1 MTGNNR
7 IYALA
12 WARLYIRENRV
23 HEASGKREGE
33 ISMKKRVL
41 ATVLVGAMVMGL
53 AGCGG
58 SDKAAA
64 TTAAATTAAKAEAG
78 DAAGAAE
85 ATATAWE
92 PSTTV
97 SIVVP
102 AGAGGNTDLSA
113 RVFAQ
118 YAKELT
124 GHDFIVVNANGAAG
138 SVAANQVL
146 SAAPDGH
153 TFLYGHNLV
162 NVANIAGVTDYN
174 YTAFKL
180 GPTFA
185 KDPAQQLYVNP
196 EKYADLNA
204 FIEAAKAAPGQLK
217 ACTEVGA
224 YTYYEILEF
233 EKQAGIDL
241 DIVDVGSNSDKIAAM
256 LSGQVDLMPGA
267 YINCKDYLAA
277 GQFACLGVPSE
288 ERYDLIADIP
298 TLKEQGVNLVYPDC
312 DFSFYFPKDT
322 SDDVIAFYENLV
334 QQILADPTAAEAVAN
349 VDMMP
354 YYLSAADSAK
364 NDEEIFNTI
373 KGIADALA
381 Q

>member
-1 MTGNNR
+1 M
-7 IYALA
+7 I
-12 WARLYIRENRV
+12 
-23 HEASGKREGE
+23 
-33 ISMKKRVL
+33 MKKKLVMAVMAGTMAFSL
-41 ATVLVGAMVMGL
+41 AA
-53 AGCGG
+53 CGG
-58 SDKAAA
+58 SSTSD
-64 TTAAATTAAKAEAG
+64 TTAAAAGNTTTADGSQA
-78 DAAGAAE
+78 DASGS
-85 ATATAWE
+85 TGGSAWE

-146 SAAPDGH
+146 AAAPDGQ

-185 KDPAQQLYVNP
+185 KDPAQQLYVNS
-196 EKYADLNA
+196 EKYKDLDA
-204 FIEAAKAAPGQLK
+204 FITAAKAAPGQLK

-224 YTYYEILEF
+224 YTYYELLAF
-233 EKQAGIDL
+233 EKAADIDL
-241 DIVDVGSNSDKIAAM
+241 DLVDVGSNSDKIAAM

-267 YINCKDYLAA
+267 YINCKDYLTA
-277 GQFACLGVPSE
+277 GQFTCLGAPTE
-288 ERYDLIADIP
+288 ERYDMIKDIP
-298 TLKEQGVNLVYPDC
+298 TLKEQGVDLVYPDC
-312 DFSFYFPKDT
+312 DFSFYFPADT
-322 SDDVIAFYENLV
+322 SDDVIAYYEDLV
-334 QQILADPTAAEAVAN
+334 QKILADPTASEAVAN

-354 YYLSAADSAK
+354 YYLNAEDSAK
-364 NDEEIFNTI
+364 NDEQIYNTI
-373 KGIADALA
+373 KEIADSID

>member
-1 MTGNNR
+1 
-7 IYALA
+7 
-12 WARLYIRENRV
+12 
-23 HEASGKREGE
+23 
-33 ISMKKRVL
+33 MKKRIL
-41 ATVLVGAMVMGL
+41 ATVLAGMAAISL

-58 SDKAAA
+58 GAETAS
-64 TTAAATTAAKAEAG
+64 TTAAATQ
-78 DAAGAAE
+78 AAGGSGDSGSSGAAAAE
-85 ATATAWE
+85 VETTATSWA

-118 YAKELT
+118 YAKEMT
-124 GHDFIVVNANGAAG
+124 GNDFIVVNANGAAG

-146 SAAPDGH
+146 SAAADGH

-224 YTYYEILEF
+224 YTYYELLAF
-233 EKQAGIDL
+233 EKAAGIDL
-241 DIVDVGSNSDKIAAM
+241 DLVDVGSNSDKVAAM

-277 GQFACLGVPSE
+277 GQFVCIGAPTE

-298 TLKEQGVNLVYPDC
+298 TLKEQGIDLVYPDC
-312 DFSFYFPKDT
+312 DFSFYFPADT
-322 SDDVIAFYENLV
+322 SDDVIAYYENLV
-334 QQILADPTAAEAVAN
+334 QQILADPEAAEAVAN

-354 YYLSAADSAK
+354 YYLNAEDSAAH
-364 NDEEIFNTI
+364 DEEIFNTI
-373 KGIADALA
+373 KGIADELA

>member
-1 MTGNNR
+1 
-7 IYALA
+7 
-12 WARLYIRENRV
+12 
-23 HEASGKREGE
+23 
-33 ISMKKRVL
+33 MKKKLVMAVMAGTMAFSL
-41 ATVLVGAMVMGL
+41 AA
-53 AGCGG
+53 CGG
-58 SDKAAA
+58 SSTSD
-64 TTAAATTAAKAEAG
+64 TTAAAAGNTTTADGSQA
-78 DAAGAAE
+78 DASGS
-85 ATATAWE
+85 TGGSAWE

-146 SAAPDGH
+146 AAAPDGQ

-185 KDPAQQLYVNP
+185 KDPAQQLYVNS
-196 EKYADLNA
+196 EKYKDLDA
-204 FIEAAKAAPGQLK
+204 FITAAKAAPGQLK

-224 YTYYEILEF
+224 YTYYELLAF
-233 EKQAGIDL
+233 EKAADIDL
-241 DIVDVGSNSDKIAAM
+241 DLVDVGSNSDKIAAM

-267 YINCKDYLAA
+267 YINCKDYLTA
-277 GQFACLGVPSE
+277 GQFTCLGAPTE
-288 ERYDLIADIP
+288 ERYDMLKDIP
-298 TLKEQGVNLVYPDC
+298 TLKEQGVDLVYPDC
-312 DFSFYFPKDT
+312 DFSFYFPADT
-322 SDDVIAFYENLV
+322 SDDVIAYYEDLV
-334 QQILADPTAAEAVAN
+334 QKILADPTASEAVAN

-354 YYLSAADSAK
+354 YYLNAEDSAK
-364 NDEEIFNTI
+364 NDEQIYNTI
-373 KGIADALA
+373 KEIADSID

>member
-1 MTGNNR
+1 
-7 IYALA
+7 
-12 WARLYIRENRV
+12 
-23 HEASGKREGE
+23 
-33 ISMKKRVL
+33 MKKRMW
-41 ATVLVGAMVMGL
+41 ATVLAGAMVLSMT
-53 AGCGG
+53 ACSG
-58 SDKAAA
+58 SEKAETSATPAA
-64 TTAAATTAAKAEAG
+64 TEKATEAAKDGGESSEAAVETG
-78 DAAGAAE
+78 E
-85 ATATAWE
+85 TSWE

-118 YAKELT
+118 YAKEIT
-124 GHDFIVVNANGAAG
+124 GHDFIVVNSNGAAG

-146 SAAPDGH
+146 SSAPDGH

-224 YTYYEILEF
+224 YTYYELLKF
-233 EKQAGIDL
+233 EKEAGIDL
-241 DIVDVGSNSDKIAAM
+241 DLVDVGSNSDKIAAM

-277 GQFACLGVPSE
+277 GQFACIGAPTE

-298 TLKEQGVNLVYPDC
+298 TLKEQGIDMVYPDC
-312 DFSFYFPKDT
+312 DFSFYFPAET
-322 SDDVIAFYENLV
+322 SDEIITYYENLV
-334 QQILADPTAAEAVAN
+334 QEILANPEAAEAVAN

-354 YYLSAADSAK
+354 YYLNAEDSAA
-364 NDEEIFNTI
+364 NDENIYNTI
-373 KGIADALA
+373 KEIADSVE

>member
-1 MTGNNR
+1 
-7 IYALA
+7 
-12 WARLYIRENRV
+12 
-23 HEASGKREGE
+23 
-33 ISMKKRVL
+33 MKKKLVMAVMAGTMVL
-41 ATVLVGAMVMGL
+41 SL
-53 AGCGG
+53 AACGG
-58 SDKAAA
+58 SSSSD
-64 TTAAATTAAKAEAG
+64 TTAASG
-78 DAAGAAE
+78 DSSASAGAVSSSG
-85 ATATAWE
+85 WE

-146 SAAPDGH
+146 AAAADGH

-185 KDPAQQLYVNP
+185 KDPAQQLYVNS
-196 EKYADLNA
+196 EKYKDLDD
-204 FIEAAKAAPGQLK
+204 FIAAAKAAPGQLK

-224 YTYYEILEF
+224 YTYYELLAF
-233 EKQAGIDL
+233 EKAADIDL
-241 DIVDVGSNSDKIAAM
+241 DLVDVGSNSDKIAAM

-267 YINCKDYLAA
+267 YINCKDYLTA
-277 GQFACLGVPSE
+277 GQFTCIGAPTE
-288 ERYDLIADIP
+288 ERYDMIKDIP
-298 TLKEQGVNLVYPDC
+298 TLKEQGVDLVYPDC
-312 DFSFYFPKDT
+312 DFSFYFPADT
-322 SDDVIAFYENLV
+322 SDEIITYYEDLV
-334 QQILADPTAAEAVAN
+334 QKILADPAASEAVAN

-354 YYLSAADSAK
+354 YYLNAEDSAK
-364 NDEEIFNTI
+364 NDEQIYNSI
-373 KGIADALA
+373 KAIADSVD

>member
-1 MTGNNR
+1 
-7 IYALA
+7 
-12 WARLYIRENRV
+12 
-23 HEASGKREGE
+23 
-33 ISMKKRVL
+33 MKKKLVMAVVAGTMALSL
-41 ATVLVGAMVMGL
+41 AA
-53 AGCGG
+53 CGG
-58 SDKAAA
+58 SSTSD
-64 TTAAATTAAKAEAG
+64 TTAAAGDKTAASSDESKADTG
-78 DAAGAAE
+78 STGSS
-85 ATATAWE
+85 AWE

-146 SAAPDGH
+146 AAAPDGH

-185 KDPAQQLYVNP
+185 KDPAQQLYVNS
-196 EKYADLNA
+196 EKYKDLDD
-204 FIEAAKAAPGQLK
+204 FIAAAKAAPGQLK

-224 YTYYEILEF
+224 YTYYELLAF
-233 EKQAGIDL
+233 EKAADIDL
-241 DIVDVGSNSDKIAAM
+241 DLVDVGSNSDKIAAM

-267 YINCKDYLAA
+267 YINCKDYLTA
-277 GQFACLGVPSE
+277 GQFTCLGAPTE
-288 ERYDLIADIP
+288 ERYDMIKDIP
-298 TLKEQGVNLVYPDC
+298 TLKEQGVDLVYPDC
-312 DFSFYFPKDT
+312 DFSFYFPADT
-322 SDDVIAFYENLV
+322 SDDVIAYYEDLV
-334 QQILADPTAAEAVAN
+334 QQILADPAASEAVAN

-354 YYLSAADSAK
+354 YYLSAEDSAK
-364 NDEEIFNTI
+364 NDEQIYNTI
-373 KGIADALA
+373 KEIADSVN

>member
-1 MTGNNR
+1 
-7 IYALA
+7 
-12 WARLYIRENRV
+12 
-23 HEASGKREGE
+23 
-33 ISMKKRVL
+33 MKKRML
-41 ATVLVGAMVMGL
+41 ATVLAGTMVLSL
-53 AGCGG
+53 AACGG
-58 SDKAAA
+58 SKPAETTAAAAAAPAAEA
-64 TTAAATTAAKAEAG
+64 TTAAAGEAAPA
-78 DAAGAAE
+78 DSAAGSWA
-85 ATATAWE
+85 

-97 SIVVP
+97 SIIVP

-124 GHDFIVVNANGAAG
+124 GVDFIVVNASGAAG

-196 EKYADLNA
+196 EKYTDLNA
-204 FIEAAKAAPGQLK
+204 FIEAAKANPGQLK

-224 YTYYEILEF
+224 YTYYELLEF

-241 DIVDVGSNSDKIAAM
+241 DLVDVGSNSDKIAAM

-267 YINCKDYLAA
+267 YINCKDYLTA
-277 GQFACLGVPSE
+277 GQFVCIGAPTE
-288 ERYDLIADIP
+288 ERYDLIKDIP
-298 TLKEQGVNLVYPDC
+298 TLKEQGVDLVYPDC
-312 DFSFYFPKDT
+312 DFSFYFPAETPDE
-322 SDDVIAFYENLV
+322 VIAYYEDLV
-334 QQILADPTAAEAVAN
+334 QKVLADPAAAEGVAN

-364 NDEEIFNTI
+364 NDEAIFNTI
-373 KGIADALA
+373 KGIADALE

>member
-1 MTGNNR
+1 
-7 IYALA
+7 
-12 WARLYIRENRV
+12 
-23 HEASGKREGE
+23 
-33 ISMKKRVL
+33 MKKRLLASVL
-41 ATVLVGAMVMGL
+41 AAGMVLSL
-53 AGCGG
+53 AACGG
-58 SDKAAA
+58 TETAA
-64 TTAAATTAAKAEAG
+64 TTAAAADTTAAPAG
-78 DAAGAAE
+78 KEEAAGAEAE
-85 ATATAWE
+85 GEAAPASDWA

-113 RVFAQ
+113 RVFAE
-118 YAKELT
+118 YAKKMT
-124 GHDFIVVNANGAAG
+124 GADFIVVNANGAAG

-185 KDPAQQLYVNP
+185 LDPAQQLYANP
-196 EKYADLNA
+196 DKYKTLDE

-224 YTYYEILEF
+224 YTYYELLAF
-233 EKQAGIDL
+233 EKAAGIDL
-241 DIVDVGSNSDKIAAM
+241 DLVDVGSNSDKIAAM

-267 YINCKDYLAA
+267 YINCKDYLEA
-277 GQFACLGVPSE
+277 GQFVCLGAPTE
-288 ERYDLIADIP
+288 DRYDLISDIP
-298 TLKEQGVNLVYPDC
+298 TLKEQGVDLVYPNC
-312 DFSFYFPKDT
+312 EFSFYFPKET
-322 SDDVIAFYENLV
+322 PDDVIAWYDALV
-334 QQILADPTAAEAVAN
+334 KNMTADPDAQEAIKKVE
-349 VDMMP
+349 MEP
-354 YYLSAADSAK
+354 YYLSAADSEK
-364 NDEEIFNTI
+364 NDERIYNEI
-373 KGIADALA
+373 KAIADDLA